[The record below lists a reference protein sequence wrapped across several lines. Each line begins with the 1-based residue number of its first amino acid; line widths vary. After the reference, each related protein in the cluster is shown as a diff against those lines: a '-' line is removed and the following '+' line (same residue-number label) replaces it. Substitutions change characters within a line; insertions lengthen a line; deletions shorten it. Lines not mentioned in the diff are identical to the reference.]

1 MSGTRKVSLVAMIAA
16 FFLLAGCGADAGKNA
31 ESLNAEV
38 QIADQAGA
46 AAEEVP
52 LESEPSSERWEEVW
66 PAEDTEEVFPAAAP
80 RAGLYDGRTLSC
92 IYSKNQNERMYPASL
107 TKIVTAC
114 TALRYVSTDEV
125 VRVGTELQFV
135 REGSSVCWLQRG
147 HRLTMYDLLTGMLLS
162 SGNDAAYT
170 VAVNTARTVTGN
182 AEMSD
187 QEAVEYFCGLMNDFV
202 EDLGANNSHFVNPDG
217 WDDDAQYTTVWDMA
231 MIASY
236 ALKVPEIREITSL
249 QSKEVHFVSGGS
261 ITWENTNSLMN
272 PESKYYCPQV
282 AGMKTGSTSLA
293 GKCLI
298 SVVQLDGSEYISIV
312 SGCEKEK
319 DRYGSS
325 LELIGLLLNGEVDGI
340 KPAA

>member
-1 MSGTRKVSLVAMIAA
+1 MFGMRKLGAAAMIAA
-16 FFLLAGCGADAGKNA
+16 VLLLAGCGADAAKDA
-31 ESLNAEV
+31 ETLNAEV
-38 QIADQAGA
+38 QISGDA
-46 AAEEVP
+46 AAEMLPGTGAAPEMQ
-52 LESEPSSERWEEVW
+52 EEVR
-66 PAEDTEEVFPAAAP
+66 PPEDTAEVFPAAAP

-92 IYSKNQNERMYPASL
+92 IYSKNQNERIYPASL

-114 TALRYVSTDEV
+114 TALRYVPTDVV

-170 VAVNTARTVTGN
+170 VAVTTARIVAGN
-182 AEMSD
+182 TEMSD
-187 QEAVEYFCGLMNDFV
+187 GEAVEYFCGLMNDFV

-217 WDDDAQYTTVWDMA
+217 WDDDAQYTSVWDLA
-231 MIASY
+231 VITSY

-249 QSKEVHFVSGGS
+249 QSKKVHFVSGGS

-282 AGMKTGSTSLA
+282 TGMKTGSTSLA

-325 LELIGLLLNGEVDGI
+325 LELIGLLLDGEIDSI